1 MYQIAMFFL
10 HFDFRKTL
18 YNFFDL
24 LSFRTK
30 PNLEL
35 KTEINNMEEG
45 SSIGETI
52 ER

>member
-18 YNFFDL
+18 YNFFDF
-24 LSFRTK
+24 LSFRTNPK
-30 PNLEL
+30 LEL
-35 KTEINNMEEG
+35 KTDMNNMEVG
-45 SSIGETI
+45 TSIGETI

>member
-1 MYQIAMFFL
+1 MYQIAIFLL

-30 PNLEL
+30 PKLEL
-35 KTEINNMEEG
+35 KTEMNNMEEG
-45 SSIGETI
+45 SLIEQPI